1 MSNEEIEMM
10 RKTCMAYEAK
20 LIELMGEDA
29 FHAFATELAREFFAD
44 AICQMA
50 DGEFKETI
58 LDNFDAIT
66 GSEADYQELMANIK
80 PQDCEHCAHCIPAG
94 YVSFCELPSCD
105 FKSIGGDT

>member
-50 DGEFKETI
+50 DGDFKETI
-58 LDNFDAIT
+58 LDN
-66 GSEADYQELMANIK
+66 QEFMDIK

-94 YVSFCELPSCD
+94 FVSFCELTSCD